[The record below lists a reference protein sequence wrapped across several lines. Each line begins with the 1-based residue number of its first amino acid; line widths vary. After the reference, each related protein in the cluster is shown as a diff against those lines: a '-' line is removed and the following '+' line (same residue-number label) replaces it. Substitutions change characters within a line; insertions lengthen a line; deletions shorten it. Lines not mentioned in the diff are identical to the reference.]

1 MAINPS
7 NKRAERA
14 ILDALQTRLA
24 VRMRN
29 DVGRVIGGQI
39 RSVADAV
46 ADDKE
51 DALGIIVDGAELLS
65 AAFNKSYNSTINTF
79 GSRLLSEA
87 KCIHGNDWVRK
98 NTLQEQVGELVRRY
112 TLTTTA
118 QRVVQVNTTT
128 IDQISAIIQAGR
140 DELLD
145 PGKIA
150 TNIRQLAQI
159 TTRIRAETI
168 ARTET
173 HSAAGFA
180 NNEAAKLLDI
190 ELWKEWIDAGDERE
204 REDHRAGNVDRVDVN
219 SEFFVGG
226 EYLAYPGDTRGSAE
240 NVINCR
246 CASVFVSK

>member
-29 DVGRVIGGQI
+29 DVSRILRSQI
-39 RSVADAV
+39 SAVASAV
-46 ADDKE
+46 ADDSV
-51 DALGIIVDGAELLS
+51 DPLGAIVDSNGLS
-65 AAFNKSYNSTINTF
+65 GAFNRAYSSTINTF
-79 GSRLLSEA
+79 GSRLLSES
-87 KCIHGNDWVRK
+87 KCIHGREWVRK
-98 NTLQEQVGELVRRY
+98 QSLQDRVSDLVRRY
-112 TLTTTA
+112 TATNTA
-118 QRVVQVNTTT
+118 QRVAQVNSTT
-128 IDQISAIIQAGR
+128 IAQISAIIQSGR
-140 DELLD
+140 DEFLD
-145 PGKIA
+145 PGKIS
-150 TNIRQLAQI
+150 TNILALSAV

-173 HSAAGFA
+173 HSAAGYA

-190 ELWKEWIDAGDERE
+190 ELWKEWVDAGDGRE
-204 REDHRAGNVDRVDVN
+204 REEHRSANVPRVEVD

-226 EYLAYPGDTRGSAE
+226 EYLAYPGDNSGSAE

-246 CASVFVSK
+246 CASIFVSK